1 MRLSTDRRP
10 VGLLAAALV
19 ALAGCDGKP
28 KDGGGG
34 TETTGTGGGRGDRAA
49 VATAGPTPR
58 QAADA
63 FLKDLGEGNVTPD
76 RVTTSFARKVGRP
89 FPKGAEG
96 GPGYSPPEV
105 HAWLGQFNGATFTV
119 GKETKAGEA
128 IVLRG
133 LAQFPDKSAGAFTL
147 RVVKD
152 GKAYKIDWVHRS
164 GRQASEVETPVDPDL
179 AAAQDTVR
187 NFLDLLLGGDL
198 KQARSLMAP
207 AWRTRLSPPAP
218 SDVREGYDFGPG
230 FLDAKLRSWR
240 GENFVDYTLPAG
252 EFGPNKDAAT
262 FVAGMQA
269 GGQKVPYVVKAARDP
284 VTGEWL
290 VNDFDRQ

>member
-10 VGLLAAALV
+10 VGLLAAAVL
-19 ALAGCDGKP
+19 ALAGCDGK

-34 TETTGTGGGRGDRAA
+34 TETTGTGGGKGDRAA
-49 VATAGPTPR
+49 VAAADPTPR

-76 RVTTSFARKVGRP
+76 RVTTSFAKRVGRP
-89 FPKGAEG
+89 FPKKTEG

-105 HAWLGQFNGATFTV
+105 QSWLGQFKGAAFTV
-119 GKETKAGEA
+119 GEETKVGDGV
-128 IVLRG
+128 VLRG
-133 LAQFPDKSAGAFTL
+133 LAKFPDASAAFAL
-147 RVVKD
+147 RLVKE

-164 GRQASEVETPVDPDL
+164 GRQASDVKAPADPDL

-187 NFLDLLLGGDL
+187 NFLDVLLGGDL

-230 FLDAKLRSWR
+230 FLDGKLRSWR
-240 GENFVDYTLPAG
+240 SDYLGYTLSAG
-252 EFGPNKDAAT
+252 ELGPNKDAAT
-262 FVAGMQA
+262 FVGEMQA
-269 GGQKVPYVVKAARDP
+269 GGQKVPYAVKAARDAA
-284 VTGEWL
+284 TGEWL

>member
-34 TETTGTGGGRGDRAA
+34 TETTGTGGGKGDRAA
-49 VATAGPTPR
+49 VAAADPTPR

-76 RVTTSFARKVGRP
+76 RVTTSFAKKVGRP
-89 FPKGAEG
+89 FPKKTES

-105 HAWLGQFNGATFTV
+105 HAWLGQFKGAAFTV
-119 GKETKAGEA
+119 GEETKVGDA

-133 LAQFPDKSAGAFTL
+133 LAQFPDKSAGAFAL
-147 RVVKD
+147 RVVKE

-164 GRQASEVETPVDPDL
+164 GRQASEVKAPADPDL

-207 AWRTRLSPPAP
+207 AWRTRLSPPSPA
-218 SDVREGYDFGPG
+218 DVRDGYDYGPG
-230 FLDAKLRSWR
+230 FLDGKLRSWR
-240 GENFVDYTLPAG
+240 GENFVGYSFRAG
-252 EFGPNKDAAT
+252 DLTPNKDAPT
-262 FVAGMQA
+262 FVVDMQA

-284 VTGEWL
+284 ATGEWL